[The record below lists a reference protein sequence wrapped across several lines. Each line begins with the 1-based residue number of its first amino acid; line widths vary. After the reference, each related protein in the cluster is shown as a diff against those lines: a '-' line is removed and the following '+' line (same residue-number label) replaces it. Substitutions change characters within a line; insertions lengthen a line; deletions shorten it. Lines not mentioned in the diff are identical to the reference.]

1 MVNHNDDTD
10 RYQLNSND
18 FLRRLG
24 LEVSEEVLAYLQGI
38 SDRTG
43 RSINE
48 IAAAI
53 IDQGAKQF
61 DS

>member
-1 MVNHNDDTD
+1 MVNHNNNSD
-10 RYQLNSND
+10 RYQLNPDN
-18 FLRRLG
+18 FPRRID
-24 LEVSEEVLAYLQGI
+24 LEVSEEVLAYLQRI

-53 IDQGAKQF
+53 IAQSVEQD

>member
-1 MVNHNDDTD
+1 MVDHNNNSD
-10 RYQLNSND
+10 RYQLNPDD
-18 FLRRLG
+18 FPRRID
-24 LEVSEEVLAYLQGI
+24 LEVSEEVLAYLQRI

-53 IDQGAKQF
+53 IAQSVEQD

>member
-53 IDQGAKQF
+53 IAQGAKQF
-61 DS
+61 ES